1 MESDKMIELEENA
14 KILQLL
20 EKKLQDLGESL

>member
-14 KILQLL
+14 KLLQIL